1 MSLQGPA
8 RPGCVRRGLSSVAHL
23 RRPCILFF
31 LAMTTSWPG
40 SALANCHIFRI
51 WHYNKPQ
58 RCFAYAYVPKIAF
71 HVKRDAGDA
80 DFGRKP
86 ASRVPETFQQR
97 IDILIPS
104 IDFVACPEGDERLQ
118 GIAKLHALYDAP
130 RP

>member
-31 LAMTTSWPG
+31 LATTTSWPG
-40 SALANCHIFRI
+40 SALANCHIFRV
-51 WHYNKPQ
+51 WHYPKPQ
-58 RCFAYAYVPKIAF
+58 RCFTAYAPRPLP
-71 HVKRDAGDA
+71 HVKHAAFEGQTQERIVT
-80 DFGRKP
+80 KP
-86 ASRVPETFQQR
+86 ER
-97 IDILIPS
+97 IDIMMPS
-104 IDFVACPEGDERLQ
+104 MDFVACPEGDERLQ